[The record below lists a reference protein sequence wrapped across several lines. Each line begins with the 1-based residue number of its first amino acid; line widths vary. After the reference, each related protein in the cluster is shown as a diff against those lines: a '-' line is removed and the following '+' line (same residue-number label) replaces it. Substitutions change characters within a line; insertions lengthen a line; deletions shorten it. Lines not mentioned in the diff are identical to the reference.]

1 MSLTIFP
8 VTARFL
14 IARAAKRQR
23 TLMMRTHPEPNDVAR
38 SRADYGELRPSS
50 RLPSCARDVELGSRI
65 CVTRIGIP
73 MGSGICF
80 SDSLKACSAERLA
93 PMAQKVQVLL
103 VDDLDGGE
111 ASETVSFSLDGT
123 TYEIDLSSDNA
134 GKLRKDFQSYID
146 HARKGGGGGRRRR
159 ARTGPGRERSAEI
172 RAWARQRGHKV
183 SERGRI
189 PATIISEYEAS
200 H

>member
-1 MSLTIFP
+1 MPVSMWNFDHESLYT
-8 VTARFL
+8 
-14 IARAAKRQR
+14 
-23 TLMMRTHPEPNDVAR
+23 PEL
-38 SRADYGELRPSS
+38 AD
-50 RLPSCARDVELGSRI
+50 ATV
-65 CVTRIGIP
+65 
-73 MGSGICF
+73 SGICF
-80 SDSLKACSAERLA
+80 KQPPQKACSAERLA

-123 TYEIDLSSDNA
+123 AYEIDLSSENA
-134 GKLRKDFQSYID
+134 DKLRKDFAPYMD
-146 HARKGGGGGRRRR
+146 RARKGSGGGRRRR
-159 ARTGPGRERSAEI
+159 TRSGPGRERSAEI